1 MIAAAKFLK
10 SAGSSRSGVA
20 WPAWSITWA
29 KMLPAM
35 RLFERPKSI
44 KTISVSS
51 ACPCSSFNCSKGVV
65 VLRVSITGAKAEMI
79 KETGDVTDFFSW
91 VFSSSHCVR
100 MDKESLPTGIEIP
113 KAGHNS
119 MPTALTE
126 SNNLASS
133 PGLPHAA
140 IQLADS
146 LMSSML
152 LISAD
157 KILVM
162 DSATAMRAAAGAF
175 ITAKGV
181 LSPIDM
187 ASPR

>member
-1 MIAAAKFLK
+1 
-10 SAGSSRSGVA
+10 
-20 WPAWSITWA
+20 
-29 KMLPAM
+29 M
-35 RLFERPKSI
+35 RAS
-44 KTISVSS
+44 T
-51 ACPCSSFNCSKGVV
+51 
-65 VLRVSITGAKAEMI
+65 TGANAEMI
-79 KETGDVTDFFSW
+79 NETGDVTDFFSA

-100 MDKESLPTGIEIP
+100 IDKESLPTGIEIP
-113 KAGHNS
+113 KAGQSS

-133 PGLPHAA
+133 PGLPQAA

-152 LISAD
+152 SISAER
-157 KILVM
+157 ILVI

-175 ITAKGV
+175 ITANGV